1 MCHQGVK
8 CLQSVFETCHLPQ
21 LTISEKC
28 STTPCHFEWLRIH
41 PCPQSPSQVLLWPS
55 LFVGYKHLTLNLN
68 IFSFW
73 QHLTA
78 SVYWLKSDW
87 MIAYCLYVPGKILDP
102 NHKFNQNCGFWI
114 LSVDLSV
121 HNQYSDQSRKTGQ
134 CCCMSSSIVTLMITD
149 DSLQRMLILL
159 SPNPRIFYSCWNH
172 MYCHFFFY
180 AIVNCHHTRLC
191 TTRSCKFWCYF
202 TLFW

>member
-1 MCHQGVK
+1 
-8 CLQSVFETCHLPQ
+8 
-21 LTISEKC
+21 
-28 STTPCHFEWLRIH
+28 
-41 PCPQSPSQVLLWPS
+41 
-55 LFVGYKHLTLNLN
+55 
-68 IFSFW
+68 
-73 QHLTA
+73 
-78 SVYWLKSDW
+78 

-172 MYCHFFFY
+172 MHCHFFLCNCKLPSHKTVHNKIMQILMLFHSVLIVY
-180 AIVNCHHTRLC
+180 QDRKCSLKLTKSKAISFETA
-191 TTRSCKFWCYF
+191 S
-202 TLFW
+202 